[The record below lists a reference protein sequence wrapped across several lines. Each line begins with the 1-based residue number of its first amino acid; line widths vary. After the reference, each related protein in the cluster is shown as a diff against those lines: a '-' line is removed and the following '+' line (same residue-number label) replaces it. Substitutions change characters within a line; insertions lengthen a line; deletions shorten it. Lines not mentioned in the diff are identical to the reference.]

1 MSTTVHASTQPELS
15 TTLPSYEDDD
25 VLHKRLDFISVAII
39 CGVILICFFIC
50 IVIGC
55 RRTKRRRPPRC
66 QDISTPPMESSRSG
80 TFCVISG
87 PRAAWLTHCSSI
99 SRCLWCLAQD
109 ATWPQHTSPVSWVYW
124 TKTDLPTILRYCRQ
138 FCFGPVSI
146 KSTIINI
153 ACIIDSIPY
162 GLGMGTPYFT
172 MVLFNN

>member
-87 PRAAWLTHCSSI
+87 PRATWLTHCRSI
-99 SRCLWCLAQD
+99 SILVAVCDAWPGMPRSHSIHHQFHGYIGPKQICLQ
-109 ATWPQHTSPVSWVYW
+109 
-124 TKTDLPTILRYCRQ
+124 YCDT
-138 FCFGPVSI
+138 V
-146 KSTIINI
+146 
-153 ACIIDSIPY
+153 DSS
-162 GLGMGTPYFT
+162 
-172 MVLFNN
+172 VLVQYRSKVQ